1 MAGKEKGKG
10 GRGLLIA
17 GLIIFAVNLL
27 IVVLLGL
34 IPIGG
39 TPIIPLGYPGAPTGG
54 GAAMPYYYDLTS
66 YFVEF
71 MKACFLPDP
80 GLGGGGKTAAYG
92 IASTLGGFFGIVVVY
107 VSLVLLI
114 VEIVLLIKKHKKG
127 FILDAVCAFINA
139 LFVGLFIYFII
150 DGLENSYLQRA
161 ASFWLIASF
170 ALLLAS
176 LIVFVLSIATALFGE
191 ALVSKIGEAIT
202 EEKEK
207 EPALTEDDVRRIVK
221 EELASEEKEEKPEEP
236 KEEEE
241 ITVEIDEDQV
251 RAIVK
256 QELDKHVEEL
266 HTDYLDEEPKEE
278 AKEEP
283 KEEPKPEPQPE
294 PTPVVVAAAEEEP
307 EDEEEEGEEEG
318 EIDPDD
324 PFGKLRRKRR
334 ASFETRLKNSE
345 YDLRH
350 KYYDLRDYIKSYG
363 VNNRISIPGDTFSAH
378 RVRYAFITINGKH
391 IKAFFKADP
400 DKYADSPIPVKRA
413 KAKKFEDLPLEFKV
427 QSDLSFRRAC
437 KLVDDIMAEAGFQ
450 KKEEEK
456 KGE

>member
-1 MAGKEKGKG
+1 MAEKEKGKG
-10 GRGLLIA
+10 GRGLFIA

-27 IVVLLGL
+27 FVVLLGL

-107 VSLVLLI
+107 VALVLLI
-114 VEIVLLIKKHKKG
+114 VEIVLLVKKNKKA
-127 FILDAVCAFINA
+127 FILDAVCAFINS
-139 LFVGLFIYFII
+139 LFVGLYIYFII
-150 DGLENSYLQRA
+150 DGLQNSYMQRA
-161 ASFWLIASF
+161 ATFWLVASF

-191 ALVSKIGEAIT
+191 ALVSKIGEALV

-207 EPALTEDDVRRIVK
+207 EPALKEEDVRRIVK
-221 EELASEEKEEKPEEP
+221 EELEAQPKEESKEP
-236 KEEEE
+236 KEEED

-266 HTDYLDEEPKEE
+266 HTEYIDEEPEPKEE
-278 AKEEP
+278 KKEEP
-283 KEEPKPEPQPE
+283 EPEPEPE
-294 PTPVVVAAAEEEP
+294 PEEEP
-307 EDEEEEGEEEG
+307 EEEGEEEEG

-324 PFGKLRRKRR
+324 PFGKMRRKRR

-437 KLVDDIMAEAGFQ
+437 KLVDDIMAEAGFE
-450 KKEEEK
+450 KPAEEEK